1 MSHGLIGLS
10 ALIALAIFIFD
21 LMTPQGVAAAVLYVG
36 LILLS
41 RRSKYPPCA
50 FIFAGIATALTII
63 GFFLSPDGA
72 PRIDLVD
79 RGLAIFAIWLTA
91 VLCYQHIEMVH
102 KLDRSNKNLKRQ
114 VVNTVTETVQ
124 VVAELQSE
132 REDRKQTEEELQDAE
147 ARFAGIFNQS
157 YQLIAVLDPDG
168 LIEEANDTFMMA
180 CGQPRH
186 EVEGKPIWSLGA
198 LIGSPM
204 CQDRLR
210 TAIEAA
216 SGGNFSRTEV
226 QFTDVNGKILT
237 MDASIKP
244 IRDAE
249 ATIRLLIFEARDIT
263 EQQQNLEL
271 LHQAQKAEVIGQ
283 LTSGI
288 AHDFNNILAIIGG
301 HLEMSDC
308 GTRTK
313 ERRAEHVRS
322 ALDAVFRGRELTR
335 QLLSFSR
342 KRRLQRRS
350 IEIDTLVRESLKL
363 VDRALLKEV
372 EIVTDLADPT
382 WPVLSDPSE
391 LQTALLNLI
400 VNSKDSMP
408 AGGKITIKTVNAELE
423 EPARLTGITLQPGAY
438 VLLSVIDEGTGIP
451 PDLLTRVTEP
461 YFSTKA
467 QGAGTGLG
475 LSMVSQF
482 AQQTGGAMHIT
493 STIGA
498 GTAVTLYLPRSDP
511 SSLPDLDGIGET
523 DAAAEESKGERILV
537 VEDDPGVRQNVV
549 TMLSELGYAV
559 IEAETAAA
567 ALSILEAQPTFDLV
581 FSDIALPGGCSGRDL
596 AEEVARTARGVKVL
610 LTTGVP
616 DHASDRT
623 LQMDGVP
630 VLAKPYRYAELA
642 RAIRSVLSHSRL
654 PG

>member
-1 MSHGLIGLS
+1 M
-10 ALIALAIFIFD
+10 
-21 LMTPQGVAAAVLYVG
+21 PQGVAAAVLYVG

-41 RRSKYPPCA
+41 RRSKYPPYA
-50 FIFAGIATALTII
+50 FIVAGIATVLTIT
-63 GFFLSPDGA
+63 GFFLSPAGL
-72 PRIDLVD
+72 PRIDLAD

-91 VLCYQHIEMVH
+91 ALCYQHIEMVH

-114 VVNTVTETVQ
+114 VVDTVTETVQ

-147 ARFAGIFNQS
+147 VRFAAIFNQT

-168 LIEEANDTFMMA
+168 SIEEANDTFMMA
-180 CGQPRH
+180 CGQLRQQ
-186 EVEGKPIWSLGA
+186 VEGKPIWSLETLA
-198 LIGSPM
+198 ASPI
-204 CQDRLR
+204 CRDRLR
-210 TAIEAA
+210 AAVEAA
-216 SGGNFSRTEV
+216 STGDFTRTEAT
-226 QFTDVNGKILT
+226 FIDVNNKILT
-237 MDASIKP
+237 MDVSIKP
-244 IRDAE
+244 IRDAKS
-249 ATIRLLIFEARDIT
+249 TIRLLIFEARDIT

-301 HLEMSDC
+301 HLEMSEGRKRGDA
-308 GTRTK
+308 
-313 ERRAEHVRS
+313 RRAGHVRS

-350 IEIDTLVRESLKL
+350 IETDTLIHESLKL

-372 EIVTDLADPT
+372 EIVTDLAGLT

-408 AGGKITIKTVNAELE
+408 DGGKITIKTVNAELAE
-423 EPARLTGITLQPGAY
+423 SVRLGGAALQPGAY
-438 VLLSVIDEGTGIP
+438 VLLSIVDEGAGIP
-451 PDLLTRVTEP
+451 PDLLDRVTEP

-475 LSMVSQF
+475 LTMVNQF

-498 GTAVTLYLPRSDP
+498 GTTVTLYLPRSDA
-511 SSLPDLDGIGET
+511 SSPPDGDDTHAPDPAT
-523 DAAAEESKGERILV
+523 DKSNGERILV
-537 VEDDPGVRQNVV
+537 VEDDPNVRENVV
-549 TMLSELGYAV
+549 TMLTELGYAV
-559 IEAETAAA
+559 TEAETAAM
-567 ALSILEAQPTFDLV
+567 ALSILEEQPKFDLV
-581 FSDIALPGGCSGRDL
+581 FSDIALPGGYSGRDL
-596 AEEVARTARGVKVL
+596 AEKIAQGRNSVKVL

-616 DHASDRT
+616 DHANKQVLKMGD
-623 LQMDGVP
+623 VP

-642 RAIRSVLSHSRL
+642 SAIRSVLSR
-654 PG
+654 